1 MGWYGLSRVLRV
13 GMGWRG
19 NFLIQSD
26 TIRFIFFTF
35 EKFAVVVVVG
45 SRDYNIRGN
54 FLIQSDTIR
63 FIFFTFEKF
72 AVVVVVGSRDY
83 NIR

>member
-1 MGWYGLSRVLRV
+1 MLRVGMGWYGLSRVLRV

-35 EKFAVVVVVG
+35 EKFAVVVVV
-45 SRDYNIRGN
+45 
-54 FLIQSDTIR
+54 
-63 FIFFTFEKF
+63 
-72 AVVVVVGSRDY
+72 VVGSRDY
-83 NIR
+83 NIRQNLLTLD

>member
-1 MGWYGLSRVLRV
+1 LWWWCWAVGIGLLRVGMGWYGLSRVLRV

-26 TIRFIFFTF
+26 TIRLIFFTF

-45 SRDYNIRGN
+45 SRDYNIRQN
-54 FLIQSDTIR
+54 LLTLD
-63 FIFFTFEKF
+63 
-72 AVVVVVGSRDY
+72 
-83 NIR
+83 

>member
-35 EKFAVVVVVG
+35 EKFAVVVVLVG
-45 SRDYNIRGN
+45 SRDYNIRQN
-54 FLIQSDTIR
+54 LLTLD
-63 FIFFTFEKF
+63 
-72 AVVVVVGSRDY
+72 
-83 NIR
+83 

>member
-1 MGWYGLSRVLRV
+1 MVVVLGSRDRVVKGWYGLVWVVKGVKV

-35 EKFAVVVVVG
+35 EKFAVVVVV
-45 SRDYNIRGN
+45 
-54 FLIQSDTIR
+54 
-63 FIFFTFEKF
+63 
-72 AVVVVVGSRDY
+72 VGSRDY
-83 NIR
+83 NIRQNLLTLD